1 MAAGPAS
8 HELSSPLVRFANG
21 RLERPDSLRFA
32 AYRHREA
39 AHPRKRH
46 RRILVSARHRRY
58 QSTRGRD
65 GAGAAHGG
73 AGVDGGLRATGVSS
87 PGVPGVPQPSWC
99 PWALLVSLGS
109 PGALLVS
116 LSSPQ
121 GSLPLS
127 QVSETERLSYVGH
140 NFGSDGTKCSSLCR
154 YFVGVLDRSS
164 GQMEVYNA
172 EIFNMQPLLSDNV
185 IPDDT
190 KEYQKKS
197 YREKMDL
204 CIEAFGTSKQ
214 KRALSSRRMNAVGSD
229 IVSTAVTKAAANVI
243 DAKGVTALMQD
254 VAQDDVQSISAFL
267 PPCHE
272 DADRPEHVYRFEDI
286 LSPAEY
292 EALRVPAA
300 ALASASEEEMDKRA
314 EERSLCSFVLEELKF
329 LPTDEKSR
337 DHKARCL
344 WFLDTLIKFSQQKV
358 IKKKNPMGPECPH
371 IISKK
376 LMKNFTSLTY
386 NNGSIQNFISASMKA
401 KITAYVIALALHIN
415 NFQTDLTILQNDMKL
430 SESRILDI
438 AKALRLRVSK
448 VKGLVGLENDQNHKL
463 GTLSLPLP
471 TQKAPEGQR
480 KRKKMN

>member
-1 MAAGPAS
+1 MATATWRYRGDPEGERPAA
-8 HELSSPLVRFANG
+8 LVRFANG
-21 RLERPDSLRFA
+21 RLERPESLRFTV
-32 AYRHREA
+32 YRNRDS

-46 RRILVSARHRRY
+46 RRIVVRLRDSGRAARGCVTAVH
-58 QSTRGRD
+58 S
-65 GAGAAHGG
+65 GATASGCN
-73 AGVDGGLRATGVSS
+73 GLQV
-87 PGVPGVPQPSWC
+87 QE
-99 PWALLVSLGS
+99 LLI
-109 PGALLVS
+109 A
-116 LSSPQ
+116 
-121 GSLPLS
+121 
-127 QVSETERLSYVGH
+127 QVSETERLCYVGH
-140 NFGSDGTKCSSLCR
+140 NFGSQATKCNSLCR
-154 YFVGVLDRSS
+154 YFVGVLDKSS

-185 IPDDT
+185 MPDDT

-254 VAQDDVQSISAFL
+254 MAQDDVQNISAFL

-272 DADRPEHVYRFEDI
+272 DADRPEHVYKFEDL

-300 ALASASEEEMDKRA
+300 ALASATAEEMAKRA

-358 IKKKNPMGPECPH
+358 IKKKHPMGPECPH

-386 NNGSIQNFISASMKA
+386 NNGSIQNLISASMKA

-415 NFQTDLTILQNDMKL
+415 NFQTDLTVLQNDMKL

-448 VKGLVGLENDQNHKL
+448 AKGVPGLENDQNHKL

>member
-1 MAAGPAS
+1 
-8 HELSSPLVRFANG
+8 
-21 RLERPDSLRFA
+21 
-32 AYRHREA
+32 
-39 AHPRKRH
+39 
-46 RRILVSARHRRY
+46 
-58 QSTRGRD
+58 
-65 GAGAAHGG
+65 
-73 AGVDGGLRATGVSS
+73 
-87 PGVPGVPQPSWC
+87 
-99 PWALLVSLGS
+99 
-109 PGALLVS
+109 
-116 LSSPQ
+116 
-121 GSLPLS
+121 
-127 QVSETERLSYVGH
+127 VSETERLSYVGH
-140 NFGSDGTKCSSLCR
+140 NFGSEVMKCNSLCR
-154 YFVGVLDRSS
+154 YFVGVLDKNS

-172 EIFNMQPLLSDNV
+172 EIFNMQPLLSGGSAQLLCLCHSCLVPSAWSKDGSFTAWLWNEQWV
-185 IPDDT
+185 LCCFGCTGCSDVHFSLV
-190 KEYQKKS
+190 Q
-197 YREKMDL
+197 MDL

-254 VAQDDVQSISAFL
+254 MAQDDVQNVSAFL

-272 DADRPEHVYRFEDI
+272 DADRPEHVYKFEDI

-300 ALASASEEEMDKRA
+300 AFTNITVEEVAKRA
-314 EERSLCSFVLEELKF
+314 EERSHCSFVLEELKF

-344 WFLDTLIKFSQQKV
+344 WFLDTLIRFGHLKV
-358 IKKKNPMGPECPH
+358 IKKKHPMGPECPH
-371 IISKK
+371 IISRK

-386 NNGSIQNFISASMKA
+386 NNGSIQNLISSSMKA
-401 KITAYVIALALHIN
+401 KITAYAIALALHIN
-415 NFQTDLTILQNDMKL
+415 NFQTDLTVLQNDLKL

-448 VKGLVGLENDQNHKL
+448 AKGVLGLEDDQNHKL

-471 TQKAPEGQR
+471 MQKAPEGQR

>member
-1 MAAGPAS
+1 A
-8 HELSSPLVRFANG
+8 VRFANG
-21 RLERPDSLRFA
+21 RLERPESLRFTV
-32 AYRHREA
+32 YQNRDS

-46 RRILVSARHRRY
+46 RRILVS
-58 QSTRGRD
+58 
-65 GAGAAHGG
+65 
-73 AGVDGGLRATGVSS
+73 
-87 PGVPGVPQPSWC
+87 
-99 PWALLVSLGS
+99 
-109 PGALLVS
+109 
-116 LSSPQ
+116 
-121 GSLPLS
+121 
-127 QVSETERLSYVGH
+127 ETERLCYVGH
-140 NFGSDGTKCSSLCR
+140 NFGSQVMKCNSLCR
-154 YFVGVLDRSS
+154 YFVGVLDKSS
-164 GQMEVYNA
+164 GQMDVYNA
-172 EIFNMQPLLSDNV
+172 EIFNMQPLLSGGGAGSHSCWAALSLGGRV
-185 IPDDT
+185 CGRSSRVCVPRGA
-190 KEYQKKS
+190 QGVQS
-197 YREKMDL
+197 VLCLVQMDL

-254 VAQDDVQSISAFL
+254 VAQDDVQNISAFL

-272 DADRPEHVYRFEDI
+272 DADRPEHVYKFEDI

-300 ALASASEEEMDKRA
+300 TLASITTEEMAKRA

-329 LPTDEKSR
+329 LPTDERSR

-358 IKKKNPMGPECPH
+358 VKKKHPVGPDCPH

-376 LMKNFTSLTY
+376 LVKNFTSLTY
-386 NNGSIQNFISASMKA
+386 NNGSIQNLISASMKA
-401 KITAYVIALALHIN
+401 KITAYIIALALHIN
-415 NFQTDLTILQNDMKL
+415 NFQTDLTVLQNDLKL

-448 VKGLVGLENDQNHKL
+448 AKGVPGLENDQNHKL

-480 KRKKMN
+480 KRKKIN

>member
-1 MAAGPAS
+1 A
-8 HELSSPLVRFANG
+8 VRFANG
-21 RLERPDSLRFA
+21 RLQRPDSLRFTV
-32 AYRHREA
+32 YRNRDT

-46 RRILVSARHRRY
+46 RRILVS
-58 QSTRGRD
+58 
-65 GAGAAHGG
+65 
-73 AGVDGGLRATGVSS
+73 
-87 PGVPGVPQPSWC
+87 
-99 PWALLVSLGS
+99 
-109 PGALLVS
+109 
-116 LSSPQ
+116 
-121 GSLPLS
+121 
-127 QVSETERLSYVGH
+127 ETERLCYVGH
-140 NFGSDGTKCSSLCR
+140 NFGSEVTKCNSLCR
-154 YFVGVLDRSS
+154 YFVGVLDKSS

-172 EIFNMQPLLSDNV
+172 EIFNMQPLLSGRRCWGSQLLSCFV
-185 IPDDT
+185 LLIPALFPLHGIRRIPLVLQS
-190 KEYQKKS
+190 EEQWE
-197 YREKMDL
+197 REAWQVQGGGQAGWEGGRCFIECFSPVQMDL

-254 VAQDDVQSISAFL
+254 MAQDNVQNISAFL

-272 DADRPEHVYRFEDI
+272 DADRPEHVYKFEDI

-300 ALASASEEEMDKRA
+300 ALASVTTEEITKRA
-314 EERSLCSFVLEELKF
+314 EERSHSSFVLEELKF

-344 WFLDTLIKFSQQKV
+344 WFLDTLIKFSHLKV

-371 IISKK
+371 IISRK

-386 NNGSIQNFISASMKA
+386 NNGSIQNLISASMKA

-415 NFQTDLTILQNDMKL
+415 NFQTDLTVLQNDMRL
-430 SESRILDI
+430 PESRILDI
-438 AKALRLRVSK
+438 AKALRLRVTK
-448 VKGLVGLENDQNHKL
+448 AKGVPGLEDDQNHKL

-471 TQKAPEGQR
+471 VQKAPEGQR
-480 KRKKMN
+480 KRRKMN

>member
-1 MAAGPAS
+1 A
-8 HELSSPLVRFANG
+8 VRFANG
-21 RLERPDSLRFA
+21 KLQHPDSLRFTV
-32 AYRHREA
+32 YRNRDT

-46 RRILVSARHRRY
+46 RRILVS
-58 QSTRGRD
+58 
-65 GAGAAHGG
+65 
-73 AGVDGGLRATGVSS
+73 
-87 PGVPGVPQPSWC
+87 
-99 PWALLVSLGS
+99 
-109 PGALLVS
+109 
-116 LSSPQ
+116 
-121 GSLPLS
+121 
-127 QVSETERLSYVGH
+127 ETERLCYVGH
-140 NFGSDGTKCSSLCR
+140 NFGSEVMKCNSLCR
-154 YFVGVLDRSS
+154 YFVGVLDKNS

-172 EIFNMQPLLSDNV
+172 EIFNMQPLLSGGSDLLPLADQHTLPLRILPHEELKVFIGTVAVERAVCSPGCTGCFNV
-185 IPDDT
+185 SFCLV
-190 KEYQKKS
+190 Q
-197 YREKMDL
+197 MDL

-214 KRALSSRRMNAVGSD
+214 KRALSSRRMNAVGND

-254 VAQDDVQSISAFL
+254 VAQDDVQNISAFL

-272 DADRPEHVYRFEDI
+272 DVDRPEHVYKFEDI

-300 ALASASEEEMDKRA
+300 TLANITAEELAKGA
-314 EERSLCSFVLEELKF
+314 EERSHCSFVLEELKF

-344 WFLDTLIKFSQQKV
+344 WFLDTLIKFSHLKV
-358 IKKKNPMGPECPH
+358 IKKKHPMGPECPH
-371 IISKK
+371 IISRK

-386 NNGSIQNFISASMKA
+386 NNGSIQNLISASMKA
-401 KITAYVIALALHIN
+401 KITAYVIVLALHIN
-415 NFQTDLTILQNDMKL
+415 NFQTNLTVLQNDMKL
-430 SESRILDI
+430 PESRILDV

-448 VKGLVGLENDQNHKL
+448 AKGGPGLEDDQNHKL